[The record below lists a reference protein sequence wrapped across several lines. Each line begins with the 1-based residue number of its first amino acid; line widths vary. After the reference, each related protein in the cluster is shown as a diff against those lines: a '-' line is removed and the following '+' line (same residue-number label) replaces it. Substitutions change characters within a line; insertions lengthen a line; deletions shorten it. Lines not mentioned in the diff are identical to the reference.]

1 MNVLIT
7 GVSKGIGSS
16 LLQLM
21 LNDDSIKKIYAC
33 SSQEVLNFQKSDKIQ
48 YIHLDFLI
56 EDTWGNLN

>member
-21 LNDDSIKKIYAC
+21 LKDDSIKKIYA
-33 SSQEVLNFQKSDKIQ
+33 SSSHEVFTFQNSDKIQ
-48 YIHLDFLI
+48 YINLDFLI
-56 EDTWGNLN
+56 EDTL